1 MNKIYV
7 VKYSYGCSECEEHII
22 IFATTKK
29 TKAIKYSQKYN
40 KIVKKWREYYKRFE
54 SDEINWIEGVH
65 WIKDEYV
72 KQYGRRWNQLRSI
85 GKCYWEEINI
95 R

>member
-1 MNKIYV
+1 MDKIYI
-7 VKYSYGCSECEEHII
+7 VKYTYGCSECDEHRL

-40 KIVKKWREYYKRFE
+40 KIVKKWKDYYKRFE
-54 SDEINWIEGVH
+54 D
-65 WIKDEYV
+65 DEYGIAWIREDYGE
-72 KQYGRRWNQLRSI
+72 QYFRRWNQLRSI
-85 GKCYWEEINI
+85 GRCYWEEIEI

>member
-1 MNKIYV
+1 MDKIYV
-7 VKYSYGCSECEEHII
+7 VKYVYGCSEYDEHRI

-40 KIVKKWREYYKRFE
+40 KIVKKWREYYKQFE
-54 SDEINWIEGVH
+54 SNEFGFN

-72 KQYGRRWNQLRSI
+72 KQHYHRWNQLRNI
-85 GKCYWEEINI
+85 GNCYWEEIKI

>member
-1 MNKIYV
+1 MDKIYI
-7 VKYSYGCSECEEHII
+7 VKYTYNCSEYDEHRI

-40 KIVKKWREYYKRFE
+40 KIVKKWREYYKQFE
-54 SDEINWIEGVH
+54 SDKFGFSWIR
-65 WIKDEYV
+65 DEYF
-72 KQYGRRWNQLRSI
+72 KQHFHRWDQLRSI
-85 GKCYWEEINI
+85 GRCYWEEIEI

>member
-1 MNKIYV
+1 MDKIYV
-7 VKYSYGCSECEEHII
+7 IIKYCYGCSECEEHII

-40 KIVKKWREYYKRFE
+40 KIVKKWREYYKQFE
-54 SDEINWIEGVH
+54 SDKFGIPWIR
-65 WIKDEYV
+65 DEYV
-72 KQYGRRWNQLRSI
+72 KQHYHRWNQLRSI
-85 GKCYWEEINI
+85 GKCYWKEIEI